1 MKIILLQDVA
11 KIGRKFE
18 TVEVSDG
25 YAFNYLIPR
34 GMAQMSTPSKEKELE
49 SKRAEELSKRA
60 SHIEEVL
67 KKIKALKKPIVLKAK
82 ANEKGGLF
90 AGLEKDDLLK
100 ALKEQGDI
108 ALDKNELVLEEPIKN
123 TGDYELKVLLGEKEA
138 QLPFSVEE
146 KVK

>member
-11 KIGRKFE
+11 KIGRKLE

-34 GMAQMSTPSKEKELE
+34 GMAIMSTPSKEKELE

-60 SHIEEVL
+60 SHIEEVI
-67 KKIKALKKPIVLKAK
+67 KKIKALKKPIVLEVK

-90 AGLEKDDLLK
+90 AGIEKEDLLK
-100 ALKEQGDI
+100 ALKKQSEI
-108 ALDKNELVLEEPIKN
+108 VLDKDELVLEETIKN
-123 TGDYELKVLLGEKEA
+123 IGDYDLKVLLDEEETS
-138 QLPFSVEE
+138 LTFSVKGKE
-146 KVK
+146 K